1 MRSFRLDRIGWRAG
15 AALGL
20 FLAAL
25 GAFLLGVDVT
35 ERDMAGASLL
45 AKAYYALALFVVGGI
60 DLGTPEGGPVLARA
74 VLWVTYFGA
83 PLLFASAVFE
93 AVIRLLA
100 PELWQL
106 QRMRG
111 HFVVVGV
118 DDLTMSYLRVLRH
131 HHPRAPVV
139 VVDEAIA
146 PIREQELEQTFGVRV
161 VHGDIT
167 HDFLL
172 RALRLDRARRIAL
185 LGDDN
190 FRAFEAASRILAMHP
205 DLGPRMILHCNRIRF
220 LRAMADTRVAQR
232 CETFNVYH
240 LAAAG
245 FVRDTLVVHFEETTE
260 KDVVVL
266 AGFGRFGQSIL
277 EELRNAA
284 PHEMD
289 TVAIVDMDAERRV
302 QVVDEQARIGAY
314 GHRVV
319 LEGDISHPDI
329 WRRLGEQVNLEEG
342 NPTVILGTGRPE
354 ENLRTA
360 IWLRGLHPNARIFV
374 RTNDVSAFARELGAE
389 HDIESLSITQLV
401 ERHLPVAWVG

>member
-1 MRSFRLDRIGWRAG
+1 MRRLRIDRIGWRPG
-15 AALGL
+15 AALLL
-20 FLAAL
+20 FLSAF
-25 GAFLLGVDVT
+25 GAFGVGVDVS
-35 ERDMAGASLL
+35 ERDLASAGIL
-45 AKAYYALALFVVGGI
+45 ARAYYALALFVVGGI
-60 DLGTPEGGPVLARA
+60 DLGTPEGGPVIARG
-74 VLWVTYFGA
+74 VLWITYFGA

-118 DDLTMSYLRVLRH
+118 DDLTMSYLRVLRR

-185 LGDDN
+185 LSDDN
-190 FRAFEAASRILAMHP
+190 FRAFEAASRILSMHP
-205 DLGPRMILHCNRIRF
+205 ELGPRMVLHCNRIRF

-277 EELRNAA
+277 EELRSAA

-314 GHRVV
+314 GNRVV
-319 LEGDISHPDI
+319 VEGDISHPDI
-329 WRRLGEQVNLEEG
+329 WRRLGEQVNLQEG
-342 NPTVILGTGRPE
+342 SPTVILGTGRPE

-360 IWLRGLHPNARIFV
+360 IWLRGLYPNARIFV

-401 ERHLPVAWVG
+401 ERHLPGPWVD

>member
-1 MRSFRLDRIGWRAG
+1 MRTFRLDRIGWRAG
-15 AALGL
+15 AALVL
-20 FLAAL
+20 FLAAF
-25 GAFLLGVDVT
+25 GAFLFGVDVS
-35 ERDMAGASLL
+35 ERDLAAAGWL

-60 DLGTPEGGPVLARA
+60 DLGTPEGGPPLARA
-74 VLWVTYFGA
+74 VLWISYFGA

-93 AVIRLLA
+93 AVVRILA

-106 QRMRG
+106 QRLRG

-118 DDLTMSYLRVLRH
+118 DDLTMSYLRVLRRR
-131 HHPRAPVV
+131 HPRASVV

-172 RALRLDRARRIAL
+172 RALRLDRARRVAL

-205 DLGPRMILHCNRIRF
+205 ALGERMVLHCNRIRF
-220 LRAMADTRVAQR
+220 LRAMADSQVALR

-245 FVRDTLVVHFEETTE
+245 FVRDTLVVHFGETSE

-277 EELRNAA
+277 EELRNVA
-284 PHEMD
+284 PLEID

-314 GHRVV
+314 ERRVV
-319 LEGDISHPDI
+319 LEGDIAHPGV
-329 WRRLGEQVNLEEG
+329 WRELGEQVNLSEG
-342 NPTVILGTGRPE
+342 RPTVILGTGRPE

-360 IWLRGLHPNARIFV
+360 IWLRGRHPNARIFV

-389 HDIESLSITQLV
+389 RAIESLSITQLV
-401 ERHLPVAWVG
+401 EQHLPDSWLA